1 MRFFTLPSMVLVLV
15 LALGCGAGAIAEY
28 PEDRQLTAEQ
38 IKEALLGDDFRQK
51 NHARGQLEKLKPA
64 ERLSLLKDL
73 LAEGDAPTRMLAVA
87 ELSELPSE
95 TYTPIL
101 GKVAKDDP
109 DPEIRELA
117 FMIISPDE
125 DEEEGEGE

>member
-1 MRFFTLPSMVLVLV
+1 MSFFTRLSAVAVLL
-15 LALGCGAGAIAEY
+15 LAVGFGAGAIAEY
-28 PEDRQLTAEQ
+28 PEDRQLTTEQ

-64 ERLSLLKDL
+64 ERLSLLKGL
-73 LAEGDAPTRMLAVA
+73 LAEGDPPTRMLAVS
-87 ELSELPSE
+87 ELSELPPK

-117 FMIISPDE
+117 FMVISPDE
-125 DEEEGEGE
+125 EEEEEPED

>member
-1 MRFFTLPSMVLVLV
+1 MRFFTLPSMTIVLV

-28 PEDRQLTAEQ
+28 PED
-38 IKEALLGDDFRQK
+38 RQK

-64 ERLSLLKDL
+64 ERLSLLKGL

-87 ELSELPSE
+87 ELSELPAE

-117 FMIISPDE
+117 FMVISPDE
-125 DEEEGEGE
+125 DEEEEETE

>member
-1 MRFFTLPSMVLVLV
+1 MRFSTLHSAVAVLFL
-15 LALGCGAGAIAEY
+15 LSCGAGAIAEY
-28 PEDRQLTAEQ
+28 PEDRQLTVEQ

-64 ERLSLLKDL
+64 ERLSLLKEI
-73 LAEGDAPTRMLAVA
+73 LAEGDPPTRMLAVS
-87 ELSELPSE
+87 ELSELPPE
-95 TYTPIL
+95 IHTPIL

-117 FMIISPDE
+117 FMVISPDE
-125 DEEEGEGE
+125 EEPED